1 VRVFK
6 VQKSLVQMAG
16 SLGRQI
22 EVSPK
27 LIKFSGA
34 EKEKREENCERERNS
49 EN

>member
-6 VQKSLVQMAG
+6 VQESLVQMAG
-16 SLGRQI
+16 SSGRQI
-22 EVSPK
+22 KVSPK

-34 EKEKREENCERERNS
+34 EKKKEKKIERERNS